1 MPSRTN
7 KLRKNPTSE
16 GKRAVFESLKSP
28 ENIESILL
36 SNRLKNSQLSFQLK
50 EECKK
55 NDIPI
60 IISEDK
66 EMSKISNT
74 GKHQGVIANLV
85 TEGYFP
91 EIKFWNNLESIE
103 KVDLL
108 ILDGIQ
114 DPHNFG
120 SIARSALAFGINN
133 IFIPKK
139 RSAGISSGSIRSSAG
154 DIHSLNIIR
163 VSNLSNLIEKL
174 KKKNFWIY
182 GLKGK
187 INDKTK
193 IDFNKE
199 RKALVVGSEHD
210 GISNI
215 VESKLDYIQEIPM
228 EFNKIDSLNAS
239 VAASIAMFQMY
250 SR

>member
-28 ENIESILL
+28 ENVESILL
-36 SNRLKNSQLSFQLK
+36 SDKLNNSQLSFQIK
-50 EECKK
+50 KECKK

-60 IISEDK
+60 IISGDK

-74 GKHQGVIANLV
+74 GKHQGIIANLV
-85 TEGYFP
+85 TEGYLP
-91 EIKFWNNLESIE
+91 EITFWNNLESTE
-103 KVDLL
+103 KIDIL

-120 SIARSALAFGINN
+120 SIARSALAFGINY

-139 RSAGISSGSIRSSAG
+139 RSAGISPGSIRPSAG
-154 DIHSLNIIR
+154 AIHSLKIIR
-163 VSNLSNLIEKL
+163 VSNISNLIEKL

-187 INDKTK
+187 VDDKT
-193 IDFNKE
+193 ILNFNKE

-228 EFNKIDSLNAS
+228 EFDKIDSLNAS

-250 SR
+250 KK